1 MSMNVEN
8 AIQEKV
14 RNLPEELQNEVL
26 EFVENLQNVHP
37 AESSGIG
44 NNGRKA
50 VDLREHGMSREQ
62 AADLRAS
69 LATFEDWNDPEMDI
83 YDDYDQALA
92 TLNQK
97 S

>member
-1 MSMNVEN
+1 ML
-8 AIQEKV
+8 K
-14 RNLPEELQNEVL
+14 
-26 EFVENLQNVHP
+26 FVEDLRQNMPP
-37 AESSGIG
+37 AESSID
-44 NNGRKA
+44 NNGRKT
-50 VDLREHGMSREQ
+50 VDLRERGIDREQ
-62 AADLRAS
+62 AGELRAS